1 MQIVFI
7 IYFGTSLSDCI
18 YLEQLI
24 TLVLLRFQLPLQKHF
39 IEELSV
45 LLIWN

>member
-18 YLEQLI
+18 YIKQLI

>member
-18 YLEQLI
+18 YLKQFI